1 MKLFKNDDAFG
12 WSMAF
17 AVACIMVIFL
27 SSVYIAVGS

>member
-17 AVACIMVIFL
+17 AVACI
-27 SSVYIAVGS
+27 VYCSGVLI